1 MAYCLSGFLK
11 KKKRYRPLPASTDW
25 CWSVCVC
32 VCTRLRVCACI
43 CACACACVCVH
54 TLVCV
59 RACVCVRV
67 CACVCVRA
75 LVYVCVLV
83 CVCTRLCVCLCVC
96 ARAYVC
102 ACVCACVCVCVCVC
116 VVGGG
121 GNELFDSLY
130 LCCWLTD
137 CLPSDTSTVKLHLPL
152 SFLWVEGQLISLGVK
167 QPVRNSSCLRDQD
180 NIFSHLDTIISN
192 RILGNRPW
200 EISNAA
206 SQAHSWM
213 LWNAASKET
222 YFCFKHLQPACYCIL
237 DIMQQKAPKIEKW
250 KMQSSGKI

>member
-1 MAYCLSGFLK
+1 MLGWSERWGEVKMWCLTSKIL
-11 KKKRYRPLPASTDW
+11 L
-25 CWSVCVC
+25 
-32 VCTRLRVCACI
+32 I
-43 CACACACVCVH
+43 CLANTFWVS
-54 TLVCV
+54 
-59 RACVCVRV
+59 R
-67 CACVCVRA
+67 
-75 LVYVCVLV
+75 
-83 CVCTRLCVCLCVC
+83 
-96 ARAYVC
+96 
-102 ACVCACVCVCVCVC
+102 VCVCVC

-250 KMQSSGKI
+250 KMQSSNKI

>member
-1 MAYCLSGFLK
+1 MC
-11 KKKRYRPLPASTDW
+11 
-25 CWSVCVC
+25 VCVC
-32 VCTRLRVCACI
+32 VCA
-43 CACACACVCVH
+43 
-54 TLVCV
+54 
-59 RACVCVRV
+59 RACVSVL
-67 CACVCVRA
+67 AF
-75 LVYVCVLV
+75 VLV
-83 CVCTRLCVCLCVC
+83 CVCLCVC
-96 ARAYVC
+96 AH
-102 ACVCACVCVCVCVC
+102 ACVCVCLCVCMRLCACVCVCVHLCVCARTCVCVCLCVC
-116 VVGGG
+116 VVGEG

-130 LCCWLTD
+130 LCCSLTD
-137 CLPSDTSTVKLHLPL
+137 CLPADTSTVKLHLPL

-250 KMQSSGKI
+250 KVMKECNHLTRFSKSLTSENFLGYSFKIALR